1 MYLYSC
7 TCVCQ
12 YICKTVYMYI
22 LYLYRH
28 TRVYTYIHKYMY
40 IFIFVFIYMCVC
52 VYSFVYLKMFPHAEG
67 INVSINISMY
77 KTNRHGCVSQT
88 RLLLGTNYLLHVIA
102 CGRGLNLLGSI
113 KVSQTRWKNGIEFS
127 FVKDLNRVGNKL
139 QPPTCRPSLPQS
151 RRR

>member
-1 MYLYSC
+1 MYVNIYVKL
-7 TCVCQ
+7 
-12 YICKTVYMYI
+12 YICTYCIYI
-22 LYLYRH
+22 DIH
-28 TRVYTYIHKYMY
+28 VCIHKYMY

-113 KVSQTRWKNGIEFS
+113 KVSQTRWKNGIGFS